1 VANPGGTVGGGG
13 AGERDAGE
21 RDAGERDTVVIL
33 DCGAQYR
40 QLIAR
45 RVREARVFCEVLPC
59 ATPAAEVLARRP
71 RGIILTG
78 GPASVYD
85 QGAPRADA
93 ALFDAG
99 VPVLGICYGM
109 QLLAHQLGGEV
120 ERAQRREYGRAELEV
135 AADGAGDGAGDLFA
149 GLPRRLEVW
158 MSHGDRVVRL
168 PPGFLALARTANAPL
183 AAAADP
189 RRSLY
194 GVQFH
199 PEVVHT
205 PLGQKVLENFLY
217 RICGLKPAWTMASFV
232 AESVE
237 AIRRQVGPEGR
248 VICALSGGVDSTV
261 TATLVGRAIGDRLTC
276 IFVDHGLL
284 RLGEAGCVVETFR
297 GHGPKVI
304 HVDAAGRFL
313 ERLSGVVDPE
323 EKRRRV
329 GEEFIRVFEEEAR
342 KLGRVEYL
350 AQGTIYPDV
359 IESGT
364 ATAATIKTHH
374 NVGGLPGRMEL
385 KLVEPLRELFKD
397 EVRRVGEEL
406 GLPADMVWR
415 QPFPGPGLA
424 VRIVGEVTAER
435 VDILQRADAII
446 TGEIERAGLG
456 REIWQYFGVLLA
468 LRTVGVMGDERS
480 YAYPVVMR
488 CVVSDDAM
496 TADWA
501 RLPPEVME
509 RIAARVV
516 NEVPHVNR
524 LVYDLTTKPPAT
536 IEWE

>member
-1 VANPGGTVGGGG
+1 
-13 AGERDAGE
+13 
-21 RDAGERDTVVIL
+21 
-33 DCGAQYR
+33 
-40 QLIAR
+40 
-45 RVREARVFCEVLPC
+45 
-59 ATPAAEVLARRP
+59 
-71 RGIILTG
+71 LTG

-135 AADGAGDGAGDLFA
+135 AADGAGDLFA

-297 GHGPKVI
+297 GHGPKVV

-313 ERLSGVVDPE
+313 ERLAGVVDPE

-424 VRIVGEVTAER
+424 VRIVGEVTSER